1 MCNRR
6 CLHMHVN
13 KALYDMSDNK
23 KYLRFGEAFAA
34 LLLLRLDQTGQ
45 ISTYR

>member
-1 MCNRR
+1 MCNRGF
-6 CLHMHVN
+6 LHMHVN

-45 ISTYR
+45 ISTYT